1 MNYTENY
8 QLPQWVETD
17 RIMMEDFNEA
27 MAKVE
32 SGITAATGK
41 VVLSDITVQEETSQI
56 VLDFQQV
63 DLEQFYLLE
72 LWAPKLQATSSCNV
86 TVRLNDIADSVYY
99 SKTYSSISEDAISYM
114 VSASL
119 RERSTGIF
127 AAGLMLTINLFD
139 AMLCGRAEI
148 SNFYEY
154 DGTYRGTN
162 SKVMWGIH
170 PNYITRETLTH
181 LTIQSTAPL
190 QPGCRI
196 ALLAN
201 RI

>member
-127 AAGLMLTINLFD
+127 YRCWT
-139 AMLCGRAEI
+139 GR
-148 SNFYEY
+148 
-154 DGTYRGTN
+154 
-162 SKVMWGIH
+162 
-170 PNYITRETLTH
+170 
-181 LTIQSTAPL
+181 Q
-190 QPGCRI
+190 
-196 ALLAN
+196 
-201 RI
+201 